1 MSYAPVTRVLEARVF
16 YFNNVGAVLA
26 ESDSERQNPLIQEL
40 LDIWRPVY
48 KMAYDATT
56 VYEKRLASNLFHHL
70 NSAADYLLEGGVD
83 GACYQLQAVCDKLP
97 TINEQKE
104 NQK

>member
-1 MSYAPVTRVLEARVF
+1 MSYAPVTRV
-16 YFNNVGAVLA
+16 
-26 ESDSERQNPLIQEL
+26 

-83 GACYQLQAVCDKLP
+83 GACYQLQAVCDKLT

-104 NQK
+104 NQNE